1 MPPESKLIDHDLMK
15 MLERLNISSRKLFP
29 GAMKGKRRSVKR
41 GSSVEF
47 ADYRDYQPGD
57 DFRFIDWN
65 IYARLNKLFL
75 KTFVEEE
82 NIYIHIL
89 LDTSPSMSFGTPSK
103 LEYGKK
109 IVAALGYIGL
119 VNLDMVVMTAF
130 SDNLSGLRPMR
141 GKDQIFTLLNFLTNI
156 PASEPFADNM
166 KHLSANLMMSNCLK
180 KYAIRTP
187 YRGVAIIISDFLV
200 PQNVYEEGLK
210 ALLYKNFDV
219 KVIQLLSE
227 DELNPDLSGELKLQD
242 SETGE
247 TKEITIN
254 DKVLKKY
261 QSRLEMFCGNLKEFC
276 TMSNVAY
283 LRIITGLPFDE
294 LILKTLRKERLL
306 V

>member
-1 MPPESKLIDHDLMK
+1 MPPESKLIDPDLMK

-89 LDTSPSMSFGTPSK
+89 LDTSPSMSFGTPTK

-130 SDNLSGLRPMR
+130 SDNLNGLKPMR

-156 PASEPFADNM
+156 PVSEPFADDM
-166 KHLSANLMMSNCLK
+166 KHLSASLMMSNCLK

-187 YRGVAIIISDFLV
+187 YRGVVIIISDFLV

-247 TKEITIN
+247 TKEITIT
-254 DKVLKKY
+254 DRVLKKY

-276 TMSNVAY
+276 TMSNIAY

-294 LILKTLRKERLL
+294 LILKTLRKKKLL
-306 V
+306 I